1 MRHVRYTNWY
11 HHSRQNTT
19 STSGDL
25 GGGLIARRF
34 DGNFL
39 LLGVTSFA
47 ECSCGKKRG
56 RPGVY
61 TNVLSHA
68 AWIRNIIG
76 GDKEEIC
83 TTKDGRICQFPFT
96 FQGTKY
102 TECTAESDPH
112 DRLWCSTK
120 VDDNGDHVQN
130 EGQWGHCSS
139 ECQDTKVTNINMKT
153 QKKGQQCCN
162 IVTYNT

>member
-1 MRHVRYTNWY
+1 M
-11 HHSRQNTT
+11 
-19 STSGDL
+19 
-25 GGGLIARRF
+25 
-34 DGNFL
+34 
-39 LLGVTSFA
+39 LLGVTSFG
-47 ECSCGKKRG
+47 ESRIRQG

-61 TNVLSHA
+61 TYTNILSHV

-76 GDKEEIC
+76 GDEDKSC

-102 TECTAESDPH
+102 TECTAESDPQ

-139 ECQDTKVTNINMKT
+139 ECQDTKVPSSIMKT
-153 QKKGQQCCN
+153 QKKGKQCCKIRTALMQN
-162 IVTYNT
+162 FI